1 MIQSAMDLGGSRLV
15 VKIFGHLLKD
25 VIRNDLCIGCGACV
39 AACPSYVL
47 RIFGEVP
54 IMKEYC
60 HRDGFCYHQCPQT
73 VDPKE
78 LERRVFGRNVGASEP
93 FGIYQHAFSV
103 KARAPDILARCQ
115 DGGAVTGLLAEL
127 LETEYIDAAVAIG
140 EGNLPWQPAPKVV
153 LDRDDVLACAGTKYS
168 RGAVIF
174 GLRDA
179 VDLYMRERIAVV
191 GTPCEI
197 KALRQ
202 MQTGERA
209 PYRLTDNIKL
219 CIGLFCMGAWPYA
232 RLKRILEEQF
242 HIDLREVAK
251 FDIKRGQFLI
261 YRRRKPKRVVPLK
274 ALRKFVCGS
283 CKLCPDFAAELAD
296 ISIGAAGSPL
306 GRSTVVLRTS
316 TGVEAFEQAR
326 RARVFDVKPLEEV
339 KPGAEAIEMSSRAKR
354 RIAEAEIERRRKSGE
369 PLPPWLL
376 ERSAV
381 A

>member
-1 MIQSAMDLGGSRLV
+1 MGLGGSELV

-54 IMKEYC
+54 VMKEYC

-78 LERRVFGRNVGASEP
+78 LERRVFGRNAGRDEP
-93 FGIYQHAFSV
+93 FGIYRQVFSV

-127 LETEYIDAAVAIG
+127 LETGYIDAAIEIG
-140 EGNLPWQPAPKVV
+140 TGDLPWQPAPKVV

-179 VDLYMRERIAVV
+179 VDLYMREQIAVV

-202 MQTGERA
+202 MQTGEHS

-219 CIGLFCMGAWPYA
+219 CIGLFCRGTWPYA
-232 RLKRILEEQF
+232 RLRRILEGQYR
-242 HIDLREVAK
+242 INLAEVAK

-261 YRRRKPKRVVPLK
+261 YRHRKPKRMVPLK
-274 ALRKFVCGS
+274 SMRKFVYGS
-283 CKLCPDFAAELAD
+283 CKVCPDFAAELAD

-306 GRSTVVLRTS
+306 GRSTVLLRTPA
-316 TGVEAFEQAR
+316 GVEAFEQAGGG
-326 RARVFDVKPLEEV
+326 RVFDVKSLEEV
-339 KPGAEAIEMSSRAKR
+339 KPGAEAIEMNSKLKR
-354 RIAEAEIERRRKSGE
+354 RIAQEEIERRRKEGE

-376 ERSAV
+376 EKPTPT
-381 A
+381 